1 MNIKTNI
8 ANSANYGGQRNNIEY
23 IVIHYTANDGDT
35 AEANANYFKNNV
47 VKSSANYFCDD
58 NDIVQ
63 SVPDNRIPYSVGGKK
78 YKNTKGGSFYGKC
91 TNSNSLN
98 IELCDTV
105 KDGKSNFSE
114 ATLNNAIE
122 LVKAKMKEYN
132 ISIEKVIRHYDVT
145 GKVCPKPFVENE
157 QAWNDFKNRLISNE
171 KSKTEE
177 KSLDDILFDAYLYYS
192 LYEDL
197 QKAFG
202 NDYNKLKEHWL
213 TNGINEGRRGSY
225 VFDVH
230 YYFAAYEDLRK
241 NIGANCME
249 LYNHFKTFGIKEG
262 RKGCNEFEVG
272 AYAYYNE
279 DLKNAYG
286 ADYLQHI
293 KHFLSN
299 GINEIRKTSGT
310 FSVEVYKNSYEDLQ
324 KAFGNNIKD
333 YYKHYIMYGAKEG
346 RKTI

>member
-98 IELCDTV
+98 IELCDTI

-132 ISIEKVIRHYDVT
+132 IPIEKVIRHYDVT

-157 QAWNDFKNRLISNE
+157 LAWNDFKNKLISNE
-171 KSKTEE
+171 KPKTEE
-177 KSLDDILFDAYLYYS
+177 KSLDDILFDADLYYS

-197 QKAFG
+197 QEAFG
-202 NDYNKLKEHWL
+202 YNKAALKNHWL
-213 TNGINEGRRGSY
+213 INGINEGRRGSY

-272 AYAYYNE
+272 TYAHYNA
-279 DLKNAYG
+279 DLYG
-286 ADYLQHI
+286 TDYMKDI
-293 KHFLSN
+293 EHFIN
-299 GINEIRKTSGT
+299 FGINEIRKTSST
-310 FSVEVYKNSYEDLQ
+310 FDVETYKNNYEDLRN
-324 KAFGNNIKD
+324 AFGDNIKD